1 VSPAGKLGEG
11 MAAAITPKR
20 LEAACLG
27 TVLMLAAVLRLW
39 QLEAN
44 GFGTEYYAAGVR
56 SALQGGA
63 LLFYNSFDPAGFIS
77 LDKPPVAFWIQ
88 AAFAGLLGFSGWSIH
103 LPQALAGVASVA
115 LLYRLVRGPFGRS
128 AGLIAALLLAITPIA
143 VAIDRSNNTD
153 SWLVFF
159 LLLAAQVALRGRG
172 LSLVAAMALLGVA
185 FNVKM
190 LAALVCG
197 PALLAG
203 WWLTGRLDWRRRLGW
218 MAAAGVVLVVVSLS
232 WPVAFDLTPKDER
245 PYAGSTQGNSMLE
258 LVAVHNGFDRFVRP
272 HLSAPPRSVQA
283 QLQNFQAYDA
293 VPAGPLRLAT
303 PRLAAQFAWLLPL
316 AALGLFV
323 LRRRDS
329 FHPSLALW
337 GVWLVAYGTVFSA
350 AGGIFHIYYLSALAP
365 PVAALAGIG
374 AMKLW
379 RRGPEWLAGGL
390 ALCAAWQIYVAG
402 ASLGWTSIWLGFP
415 IIALAAG
422 AAAVWRSKRPPAAI
436 GGLALLILPL
446 AWALSPVFS
455 PGNLTLPSASLPRWL
470 GLDDGRGPLLSRNYA
485 ALSADPKLHA
495 FLAAHRGTARFV
507 VAAPTTQLLAPLIVR
522 TGLPAMA
529 VGGFFGN
536 EPILTLDA
544 FGDMA
549 RRGEVRYVLL
559 SARARA
565 TDFTRW
571 VRSNGIPVDEA
582 LWRSVTIEGRRPLM
596 LYDLRPS
603 QSAD

>member
-1 VSPAGKLGEG
+1 MAGL
-11 MAAAITPKR
+11 TPKR
-20 LEAACLG
+20 IEAACLG
-27 TVLMLAAVLRLW
+27 TVLVLAAALRLW
-39 QLEAN
+39 HLESN

-88 AAFAGLLGFSGWSIH
+88 AAFAWLLGFSGWSIH

-115 LLYRLVRGPFGRS
+115 LLYRLVRRPFGRG
-128 AGLIAALLLAITPIA
+128 AGLIAAFLLATMPVA
-143 VAIDRSNNTD
+143 VAIDRSNNAD
-153 SWLVFF
+153 SWLILF

-172 LSLVAAMALLGVA
+172 LSLVVAMALLGVA

-203 WWLTGRLDWRRRLGW
+203 WWLASRLDWRRRLGW
-218 MAAAGVVLVVVSLS
+218 MAAAGVTLSVVSLS
-232 WPVAFDLTPKDER
+232 WPVAFDLTPKDKR
-245 PYAGSTQGNSMLE
+245 PYAGSTQHNSMLE
-258 LVAVHNGFDRFVRP
+258 LVVDHNGLDRFVRP
-272 HLSAPPRSVQA
+272 HAEAPRPAPA
-283 QLQNFQAYDA
+283 QQQNPQAYDA
-293 VPAGPLRLAT
+293 VPTGPLRLAV

-323 LRRRDS
+323 LRRRDGL
-329 FHPSLALW
+329 HPSLALW
-337 GVWLVAYGTVFSA
+337 GVWLFTYGTVFSA
-350 AGGIFHIYYLSALAP
+350 AGGIFHIYYLSALGP

-379 RRGPEWLAGGL
+379 RRGPEWLAAGL
-390 ALCAAWQIYVAG
+390 GLCAAWQIYVAG
-402 ASLGWTSIWLGFP
+402 ASLGWTSVWLGFP
-415 IIALAAG
+415 LIAAAAG
-422 AAAVWRSKRPPAAI
+422 VATLWRRKRPPAAI
-436 GGLALLILPL
+436 GGVALLLLPL
-446 AWALSPVFS
+446 AWASSPIYS

-470 GLDDGRGPLLSRNYA
+470 GLDDGRGPLLSRTYA
-485 ALSADPKLHA
+485 APGADPKLHA
-495 FLAAHRGTARFV
+495 FLEAHRGTARFA
-507 VAAPTTQLLAPLIVR
+507 VAAPTTRILAPLIVR

-529 VGGFFGN
+529 VGGYFGN
-536 EPILTLDA
+536 EPILALDV
-544 FGDMA
+544 FGAMV
-549 RRGEVRYVLL
+549 RNGEVRYVLL
-559 SARARA
+559 PARARA

-582 LWRSVTIEGRRPLM
+582 EWQSISVEGRRSLM
-596 LYDLRPS
+596 LYDVRPG